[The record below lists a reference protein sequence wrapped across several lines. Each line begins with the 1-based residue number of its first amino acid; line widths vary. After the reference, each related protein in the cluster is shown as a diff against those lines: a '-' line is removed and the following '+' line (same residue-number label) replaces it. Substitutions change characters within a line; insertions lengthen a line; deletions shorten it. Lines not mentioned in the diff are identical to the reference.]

1 MVNMGE
7 KLKQLRQNKKMTQK
21 QVADRLGL
29 AVSAVSSYES
39 GTRYPSY
46 EALIKLAAMF
56 HVSTDYLLGIAGRTS
71 IDVTG
76 LDSAEIELLAQIAD
90 KFRDHS

>member
-1 MVNMGE
+1 MGE

-29 AVSAVSSYES
+29 AVSSYES

-76 LDSAEIELLAQIAD
+76 LDSEEIELLAQIAD
-90 KFRDHS
+90 KFRDHT

>member
-1 MVNMGE
+1 MGE

-29 AVSAVSSYES
+29 AISAVSSYES

-56 HVSTDYLLGIAGRTS
+56 HVSTDYLLGITGRTS

-76 LDSAEIELLAQIAD
+76 LDPEEIELLAQIAD
-90 KFRDHS
+90 KFRDHI